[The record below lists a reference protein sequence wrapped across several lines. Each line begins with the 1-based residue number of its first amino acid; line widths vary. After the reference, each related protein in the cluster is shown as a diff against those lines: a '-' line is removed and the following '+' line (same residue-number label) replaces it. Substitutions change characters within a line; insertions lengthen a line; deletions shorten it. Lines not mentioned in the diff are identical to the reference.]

1 MFPPLWP
8 WVHAGMKPVEKP
20 KYMIGSYLHFK

>member
-8 WVHAGMKPVEKP
+8 WVHAGMKPINKP
-20 KYMIGSYLHFK
+20 KYMVGSYLHYI